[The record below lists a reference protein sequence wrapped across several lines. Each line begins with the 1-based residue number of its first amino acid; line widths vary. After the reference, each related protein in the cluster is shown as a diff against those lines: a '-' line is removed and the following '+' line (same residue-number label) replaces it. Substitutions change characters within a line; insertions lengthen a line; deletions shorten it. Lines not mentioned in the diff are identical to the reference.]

1 MNLSSTLRTIGNAL
15 EVKRMMRGMSNIEPN
30 DLLHRVGLERQRS
43 TMEVVLPAVG
53 FLVAGAALGAG
64 LAILFTPSTGAQ
76 VRGKIAKAATAAK
89 GRVEGL
95 LGVGA
100 QDSEEEEEEEEPVSR
115 AHNDHRAHNAP
126 TV

>member
-15 EVKRMMRGMSNIEPN
+15 EVKRMMRGMRSIEPN

-76 VRGKIAKAATAAK
+76 VRGKIAKAATDAK
-89 GRVEGL
+89 DKVEGL
-95 LGVGA
+95 LGAGEE
-100 QDSEEEEEEEEPVSR
+100 DSEEEDAPVSR
-115 AHNDHRAHNAP
+115 AHNGRRAHNTPAA
-126 TV
+126 